1 MKTTAVATVALAA
14 LGQVAQA
21 HCTFT
26 GVEIIASLC

>member
-21 HCTFT
+21 HCMLRYIPS
-26 GVEIIASLC
+26 V